1 MALKSSLENRDDD
14 LLLDSAFSSNVRRF
28 SAAGG
33 DGRWRRISRLRHE
46 SASEK
51 GEESRHHET
60 IPYSTPGSVPIPS
73 GRRLPL
79 DQERGQAVE
88 MLVEIG

>member
-1 MALKSSLENRDDD
+1 MALKASVQNRDDD
-14 LLLDSAFSSNVRRF
+14 LFLDSAFSSNIRRF
-28 SAAGG
+28 PAASGG
-33 DGRWRRISRLRHE
+33 GRWRRISRRRHE
-46 SASEK
+46 SAIEK
-51 GEESRHHET
+51 EEESRHHET
-60 IPYSTPGSVPIPS
+60 IPYSTPGSVPISS